1 MEITLGMK
9 KNSGIGRRSAKKA
22 VSPTNPVDRVKKFAS
37 AAAASAASL
46 APIAL
51 SSAET
56 VKKAVEK
63 AAKCAAKSA
72 QAAVR
77 GMNNEKLA
85 RAAVITASTAAAV
98 TAVYTLTGGYL
109 LYRFAV
115 VRDKSGRRQ
124 RNAWLPPETHG
135 GAKHKKKYE
144 DSPEYDMKREGEEYI
159 REHAKKTVRIK
170 SYDGLTLVG
179 HIIEADE
186 AKPRGVFLMLHGYR
200 SSGVGDFS
208 CAAKMIHDAG
218 FACLIVDERAC
229 GYSEGEKIG
238 FGVTERYDAVR
249 WASFAEKRW
258 GGIPIVVDGVSM
270 GATTALLGGEV
281 GYPDSVKAIIA
292 DCGYT
297 TPAAICKKTLFDW
310 FGLPPFPVYYGAR
323 LWIRALAGYDIEECD
338 TRDAIRATAKKG
350 IPVLIA
356 HGEDDGFV
364 PYKMGEETYR
374 AALEVDPD
382 SVELFSVKGADHGQ
396 SFIVDRDGYTTA
408 IDRLMRKAGI
418 GGFAKSV

>member
-1 MEITLGMK
+1 MEITI
-9 KNSGIGRRSAKKA
+9 GIKKKA
-22 VSPTNPVDRVKKFAS
+22 YDKRKATGKANSPAESVKRFAS
-37 AAAASAASL
+37 AAASL
-46 APIAL
+46 APIAV
-51 SSAET
+51 SSAEA
-56 VKKAVEK
+56 VKKAAKE
-63 AAKCAAKSA
+63 AAKCAASSTK
-72 QAAVR
+72 AAVR
-77 GMNNEKLA
+77 CVKNEKVA
-85 RAAVITASTAAAV
+85 RAAVIATASAAAV
-98 TAVYTLTGGYL
+98 TAVYTLAGGYL

-124 RNAWLPPETHG
+124 KNAWLPPELETSK
-135 GAKHKKKYE
+135 KHEGKHEGKHE
-144 DSPEYDMKREGEEYI
+144 ESSPEYDLRREGEEYI

-186 AKPRGVFLMLHGYR
+186 AVPRGVFLMLHGYR

-208 CAAKMIHDAG
+208 CAAKLIHDAG

-229 GYSEGEKIG
+229 GYSEGDKIG

-249 WASFAEKRW
+249 WAEFAEKRW

-281 GYPDSVKAIIA
+281 GYPEAVRAIIA

-338 TRDAIRATAKKG
+338 TRDAIRATAEKG

-396 SFIVDRDGYTTA
+396 SFIADREGYVKA
-408 IDRLMRKAGI
+408 IDRLMRKAGM
-418 GGFAKSV
+418 GGFSEE